1 MFGKLANLSK
11 RAYYALAFGVPV
23 ALTSAVAFAE
33 GEAANGV
40 TPEIPSELSGLNLTS
55 VITSLAGKIGPA
67 LAAGLGLVI
76 GIWCILLIWRKV
88 RSAMY

>member
-11 RAYYALAFGVPV
+11 RAYYALAVGVPV

-33 GEAANGV
+33 ESANGV

-67 LAAGLGLVI
+67 LAAGLGIVI
-76 GIWCILLIWRKV
+76 GIWCILLVWRKV